1 MLQLLNQTSISLD
14 FPETILLVEVI
25 KENMYKLPTLQELL
39 EAGVHFGHQVRRGH
53 PRMKPYIFGAREG
66 VHVIDLTQS
75 EKLLKEACEFV
86 YNLGKEGKILLFV
99 GTKKQAQP
107 IIEEAAKEL
116 QAPYLVARWMGG
128 FLTNFEEIKK
138 NIKKLKEYL
147 EQKTKGGLS
156 KYTKKEQLLLE
167 RKMGKLQRDFAG
179 AMDLAGMPDAIF
191 VVDAVSDNIAI
202 REAKRLNIKVVAI
215 ADSNSD
221 PTQIDYPI
229 PGNDD
234 AIKSIKVLVGA
245 IAGAYGEGKSSFTKA
260 TEDQKNEKEVEKPV
274 KKESSVAKAIKDK
287 EVEKTDEEIA
297 EELKKEVEVAE
308 EMVEKEA
315 VKESERVVE

>member
-1 MLQLLNQTSISLD
+1 
-14 FPETILLVEVI
+14 
-25 KENMYKLPTLQELL
+25 MYKLPTLQELL

-53 PRMKPYIFGAREG
+53 PRMKPYIYGAREG

-75 EKLLKEACEFV
+75 DKYLKEAAEFV
-86 YNLGKEGKILLFV
+86 YELGKAGKILLFV

-107 IIEEAAKEL
+107 IIEELCKSI
-116 QAPYLVARWMGG
+116 QAPYLTARWMGG
-128 FLTNFEEIKK
+128 FLTNTSEIQK

-147 EQKTKGGLS
+147 EQKAKGELS

-167 RKMGKLQRDFAG
+167 RKMQKLQRDFAG
-179 AMDLAGMPDAIF
+179 VMDLKTLPDAIF

-202 REAKRLNIKVVAI
+202 REANRLKIKVVAI

-221 PTQIDYPI
+221 PTEIDYPI

-234 AIKSIKVLVGA
+234 AIKSIKILVGA
-245 IAGAYGEGKSSFTKA
+245 VASAYGEGKNSSAEA
-260 TEDQKNEKEVEKPV
+260 T
-274 KKESSVAKAIKDK
+274 ADK
-287 EVEKTDEEIA
+287 EVEKEEGKPAKKDKKVEKEEKQEEEIP
-297 EELKKEVEVAE
+297 EELKVEVAAAE

-315 VKESERVVE
+315 VKEAERVIE